1 MINEEN
7 INKIKIYIQDNLAQ
21 KDSKYDRL
29 VTESESSHMGGIFET
44 RCEFG
49 RDIDRILYSKSFRRL
64 QHKAQVY
71 SNEKSD
77 HYRTR

>member
-29 VTESESSHMGGIFET
+29 VTESESSHMGGILRLDVNLVEILI
-44 RCEFG
+44 EFYIQNLLEG
-49 RDIDRILYSKSFRRL
+49 YNIKLKFILMK
-64 QHKAQVY
+64 K
-71 SNEKSD
+71 
-77 HYRTR
+77 